1 MLRSAHFRGRAISA
15 LAALLSVAATAQ
27 QPDIV
32 RDGDRWRR
40 DIHGSA
46 PARKRLRINAH
57 GPVTL
62 QAGTGSTLTYTV
74 RVTVRARS
82 EAEASRVLKRYE
94 VRLDIVGDRAVLTA
108 PGGPVVS
115 TVTVKIPRI
124 ESA

>member
-1 MLRSAHFRGRAISA
+1 MLRLAHFRGLALRTPRRPIPASA
-15 LAALLSVAATAQ
+15 AAQGPSGRPPRVAPRLAAGLAALLSVAATAQ

-46 PARKRLRINAH
+46 PARHRLRINAH

-74 RVTVRARS
+74 RVSVRARS
-82 EAEASRVLKRYE
+82 EAEASRVL
-94 VRLDIVGDRAVLTA
+94 
-108 PGGPVVS
+108 
-115 TVTVKIPRI
+115 
-124 ESA
+124 